1 MEEIAIQWSAIWEE
15 KSFRNKSIIGFIILI
30 VIFGFF
36 PFFFEIIE
44 KRNGFVLND
53 PLLALLPAYDLSI
66 PIFAVIWSMS
76 IFIVIRCFQDPDF
89 FILLMWSF
97 ILLCLTRMVSIS
109 LVALNAP
116 EGIVI
121 LKDPIVSIFYG
132 KRYITKDLFFSGHT
146 STQFLF
152 FLCLSKRTDKII
164 ALIAS
169 IAIGVMVLIQHVHYT
184 IDVVAAPFFA
194 FLVYKLAISLFSS
207 HHS

>member
-1 MEEIAIQWSAIWEE
+1 MEEIAIHWSAIWEE
-15 KSFRNKSIIGFIILI
+15 KSFRNKSIIGIIVLI
-30 VIFGFF
+30 VIFSFF

-53 PLLALLPAYDLSI
+53 PLLALLPAYNLSI

-97 ILLCLTRMVSIS
+97 ILLCLSRIVSIS

-116 EGIVI
+116 EGIVT

-152 FLCLSKRTDKII
+152 FLCLRKRTDKII

-169 IAIGVMVLIQHVHYT
+169 VAIGVMVLIQHVHYT
-184 IDVVAAPFFA
+184 IDVVAAPLFA
-194 FLVYKLAISLFSS
+194 FLVYKSAISLCRS